1 MMADLLNARDNLKEN
16 PNDQFLAEELAK
28 ILSSKVEDLIREDKI
43 PKITILLEE
52 LDELSIRF
60 NKSKNIHRIYGS
72 SVLNSLPIYFAHTT
86 QTAVKQLINK
96 LRETAIQ
103 TKSEPLTDI
112 LSMILVNAIYDFS
125 LINQVGSINEFAIE
139 LSDLS
144 KQYPTNERIQTA
156 AAKGMMNATFYFI
169 QNKDLQAARKYFQT
183 LEKVL
188 QQNQKKEFVDSR
200 QLIQLREFFSKE

>member
-1 MMADLLNARDNLKEN
+1 MLTDFQNARDNLKEN
-16 PNDQFLAEELAK
+16 PNDHFLAEELAT

-43 PKITILLEE
+43 PKITIFLEE

-60 NKSKNIHRIYGS
+60 NISKNIHRIYGS
-72 SVLNSLPIYFAHTT
+72 SVLNSLPIYFAHST
-86 QTAVKQLINK
+86 QTDVKRLINR
-96 LRETAIQ
+96 LRETAIK
-103 TKSEPLTDI
+103 TKSEPLTEI

-125 LINQVGSINEFAIE
+125 LIKQVGSINEFAIE

-144 KQYPTNERIQTA
+144 RQYTTNERIQTA

-169 QNKDLQAARKYFQT
+169 QNKDLEAARKYFRT

-200 QLIQLREFFSKE
+200 QLIQLREFFSKQ